1 MLTGI
6 RSPAIKRLAK
16 HWLALL
22 IIFVSFNSFGQLP
35 FQKFGNLFTTPQNYV
50 ITYTKVPPLIN
61 GDINDAVWQQAK
73 WTNDFVD
80 IEGDV
85 KPNPK
90 WQTNVKMLWDDSCL
104 YIAAQIHDP
113 NVWATLKQ
121 HDEVIFQDNDFE
133 VFINPNNTT
142 HQYFELEFNALN
154 TVFDLFLNKPYRNG
168 GNAMINWNAE
178 GLRSAV
184 KVQGTLNDATDT
196 DKGWSIEM
204 AIPFKS
210 ISLGNNTQVPKDGTL
225 WRINF
230 SRVEWDTK
238 AVDGKTIKLT
248 DSSGRNLPEHNWV
261 WSAQGVINM
270 HYPERWGYLQFT
282 KGDINNSI
290 FIMPYAE
297 LQKQYLWLIYYH
309 EQEWYKQHHTYKISL
324 KALGLNKKA
333 RVNSNINTLQIE
345 ATKHQ
350 FMAFITDEKNNIT
363 WSINQEGLVRQ
374 LNSGSHE

>member
-154 TVFDLFLNKPYRNG
+154 T
-168 GNAMINWNAE
+168 
-178 GLRSAV
+178 
-184 KVQGTLNDATDT
+184 
-196 DKGWSIEM
+196 
-204 AIPFKS
+204 
-210 ISLGNNTQVPKDGTL
+210 
-225 WRINF
+225 
-230 SRVEWDTK
+230 
-238 AVDGKTIKLT
+238 
-248 DSSGRNLPEHNWV
+248 
-261 WSAQGVINM
+261 
-270 HYPERWGYLQFT
+270 
-282 KGDINNSI
+282 
-290 FIMPYAE
+290 
-297 LQKQYLWLIYYH
+297 
-309 EQEWYKQHHTYKISL
+309 
-324 KALGLNKKA
+324 
-333 RVNSNINTLQIE
+333 
-345 ATKHQ
+345 
-350 FMAFITDEKNNIT
+350 
-363 WSINQEGLVRQ
+363 
-374 LNSGSHE
+374 